1 MPAPIQV
8 DGHFITLQFI
18 AVNLAS
24 YQNECKKHGYN
35 TIRIIKNNNLYLIEE
50 ALRILLFNN
59 ADPSSG
65 YRLAVSYCE
74 HYDSAYGT
82 KLDDKSIILIHGIVR
97 FMFAY
102 ERLSEF
108 EETE

>member
-35 TIRIIKNNNLYLIEE
+35 TIRIIKSNNLYLIEE

-82 KLDDKSIILIHGIVR
+82 KLR
-97 FMFAY
+97 Y
-102 ERLSEF
+102 
-108 EETE
+108 